1 MKVGEIHCGGKW
13 KSVHIWSF
21 SGPHFPALGLQTER
35 NEVSPYLVWMRE
47 YMDQKISECEN
58 IAPS

>member
-21 SGPHFPALGLQTER
+21 SGPHFPGFGMNTE
-35 NEVSPYLVWMRE
+35 NA
-47 YMDQKISECEN
+47 DQKNSNTN
-58 IAPS
+58 IFIQ